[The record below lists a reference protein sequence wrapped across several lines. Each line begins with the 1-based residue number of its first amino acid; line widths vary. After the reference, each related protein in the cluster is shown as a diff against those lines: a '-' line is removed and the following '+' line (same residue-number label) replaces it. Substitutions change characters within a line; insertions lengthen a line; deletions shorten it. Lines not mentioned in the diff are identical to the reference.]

1 MGWTVDTTAV
11 LMQPAWEEILSP
23 PDIRHRLAL
32 RCCGTVAQLTET
44 RERRISP
51 LVVQLLN
58 VHASLHPTDI
68 QIIYHGCQPC
78 FPHFSIRTAPRNV
91 IPCLSITGHL
101 MLEAL
106 MKDQASASTFAWD
119 VNIETSSLCSSC
131 FRVSTPMLRMLV
143 RISFLFHLLLCM
155 EMAPLKKIVQARA
168 AGPDLLRMMGSIVQT
183 PFSANSYLQILPLPR
198 IQGWSYNRSN
208 SANFNMV
215 EYRLGR

>member
-58 VHASLHPTDI
+58 VHAPLHPTDI

-78 FPHFSIRTAPRNV
+78 FAHFSIR
-91 IPCLSITGHL
+91 HL

-131 FRVSTPMLRMLV
+131 FR
-143 RISFLFHLLLCM
+143 
-155 EMAPLKKIVQARA
+155 ARA